1 MIVSAAWPA
10 LGTKAA
16 VFVTDPRSIAGA
28 RDMLEDE
35 LRRIDLACSRFRHD
49 SELSRA
55 NATAGEAFAASELFR
70 EAVDVAIHV
79 ARATGGSV
87 DPTVG
92 RAMRNIGYDRDFAE
106 IQGLPRASPVDV
118 PAAPAWKRVAVD
130 PRSGTVVIPPGTELD
145 LGASAK
151 ALASDRAARRIG
163 EALGCGV
170 LVNLGGDIAVA
181 GPPPDGG
188 WRIRVCDDHRNP
200 AVGPGETV
208 AIVAGG
214 LATSST
220 SIRRWSA
227 GGSECHHIVD
237 PQTGRS
243 APVVWRTVSVAAASC
258 VEANAASTASV
269 VRGRPAPGWLAEL
282 GLPSRLV
289 SADGSVVRVAGWPED
304 ESG

>member
-16 VFVTDPRSIAGA
+16 VFVTDPRAIAGA

-35 LRRIDLACSRFRHD
+35 LRRIDLACSRFRQD

-55 NATAGEAFAASELFR
+55 NARAGEAFRASELFR
-70 EAVDVAIHV
+70 EAVDVAIRV
-79 ARATGGSV
+79 ARATGGAV

-106 IQGLPRASPVDV
+106 IQALARAPVEL
-118 PAAPAWKRVAVD
+118 PAAPAWERVAVD
-130 PRSGTVVIPPGTELD
+130 PRSGTVLIPPGTELD

-151 ALASDRAARRIG
+151 ALASDRAARTIG
-163 EALGCGV
+163 EAFGCGV

-181 GPPPDGG
+181 GSPPDGG
-188 WRIRVCDDHRNP
+188 WRIRVCDDYRNA

-208 AIVAGG
+208 AIVSGA

-258 VEANAASTASV
+258 VEANAASTASI
-269 VRGRPAPGWLAEL
+269 VRGRPAPGWLLEL

-289 SADGSVVRVAGWPED
+289 SADGSVVRVAGWPEH
-304 ESG
+304 EGG